1 MKKLFIIMSLSF
13 CVLIPFQSNATPT
26 DQNDSWGST
35 VYSGAEN
42 AREWVAK
49 MLGYGQN
56 ILSKTQTVEVLPYRY
71 AFLLCFLGGV
81 TGALCVYYLHCSSRT
96 IARYEFQPMRDHSH
110 SFFSRPAT
118 FRSTADEDCL
128 LD

>member
-1 MKKLFIIMSLSF
+1 MSLSF
-13 CVLIPFQSNATPT
+13 CMLSLFQSNATPT
-26 DQNDSWGST
+26 DQSDSWGAT
-35 VYSGAEN
+35 VYTGAEN

-56 ILSKTQTVEVLPYRY
+56 MLSKTQTVEVLPYRY

-96 IARYEFQPMRDHSH
+96 IARYEFQPMRDHAQ
-110 SFFSRPAT
+110 SFFSRPTT
-118 FRSTADEDCL
+118 FRSTSDQDRS